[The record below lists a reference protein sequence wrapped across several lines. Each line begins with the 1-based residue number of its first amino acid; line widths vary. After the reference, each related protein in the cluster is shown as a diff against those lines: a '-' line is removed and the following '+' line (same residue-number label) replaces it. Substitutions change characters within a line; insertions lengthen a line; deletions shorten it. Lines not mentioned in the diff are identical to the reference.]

1 MKRLFYLSASIL
13 MLALAF
19 HFGYTTARLP
29 RALLWPFGPWA
40 VVTASGDVTTV
51 DLPPRNRAV

>member
-29 RALLWPFGPWA
+29 RALLWAPLA
-40 VVTASGDVTTV
+40 
-51 DLPPRNRAV
+51 LRAIRGAGHRCG